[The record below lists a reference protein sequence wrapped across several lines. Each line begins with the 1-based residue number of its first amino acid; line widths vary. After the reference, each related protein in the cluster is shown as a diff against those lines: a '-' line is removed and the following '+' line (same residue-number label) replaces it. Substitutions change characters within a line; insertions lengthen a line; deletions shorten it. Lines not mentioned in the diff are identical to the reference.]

1 MFHKEVVIDGK
12 GHLVGRLASYVA
24 KLLVSGQ
31 RVAVVRCEQL
41 MMSGSLF
48 RNRVKFMEY
57 LGKYFHTNPRRGFHH
72 FRAPSMM
79 FHKAVRGMVPRKMA
93 KGECALDRLKVF
105 DGIPSPYDVKKRK
118 VVPDALKIVRLKPFR
133 PFCKVG
139 ELAASVGWKRAA
151 ILSKFEEKRQK
162 KAHKYHELKVKKDSL
177 LKKAKESEG
186 LKAINDSLAK
196 LGY

>member
-12 GHLVGRLASYVA
+12 GHLMGRLASYVA
-24 KLLVSGQ
+24 KLLLSGQ
-31 RVAVVRCEQL
+31 RVSVVSCEKI

-48 RNRVKFMEY
+48 RTRVKFMEY

-79 FHKAVRGMVPRKMA
+79 FHKAVRGMVPRKSPR
-93 KGECALDRLKVF
+93 GEHALDRLKVF
-105 DGIPSPYDVKKRK
+105 DGIPSPYDGKKRQI
-118 VVPDALKIVRLKPFR
+118 VQNALKIVRMKPYR
-133 PFCKVG
+133 PFCVLG
-139 ELAASVGWKRAA
+139 ELASSVGWKRAA
-151 ILSKFEEKRQK
+151 VLSKFEEKRQT
-162 KAHKYHELKVKKDSL
+162 KAHKYHELKVKKEAL

>member
-1 MFHKEVVIDGK
+1 
-12 GHLVGRLASYVA
+12 
-24 KLLVSGQ
+24 
-31 RVAVVRCEQL
+31 
-41 MMSGSLF
+41 
-48 RNRVKFMEY
+48 MEY

-79 FHKAVRGMVPRKMA
+79 FHKAVRGMVPRKSPR
-93 KGECALDRLKVF
+93 GEAALDRLKVF

-133 PFCKVG
+133 PFCVLG
-139 ELAASVGWKRAA
+139 ELAAQVGWKRAG

-162 KAHKYHELKVKKDSL
+162 KATKFHELKVKKEKML
-177 LKKAKESEG
+177 QKAKESEG
-186 LKAINDSLAK
+186 LKTINESLAK